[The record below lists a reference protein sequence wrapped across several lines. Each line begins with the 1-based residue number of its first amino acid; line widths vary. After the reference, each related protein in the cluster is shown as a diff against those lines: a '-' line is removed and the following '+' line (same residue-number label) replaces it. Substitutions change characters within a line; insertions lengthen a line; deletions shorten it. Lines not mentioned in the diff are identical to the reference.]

1 MESIKKEKENQRKTN
16 KMFVKGS
23 TLNGLNGGEIIK
35 SSTMRLNREYL
46 ISQDT
51 ANKFNSYVSFNPFP
65 VFNDGVAMSYD
76 KDGNL
81 LQDQGSGVGTPGV
94 RSLFNKAGAVVLGSS
109 DGNMDVNVVSDI
121 ASSWRISN
129 NVPLMDNVES
139 RRAIRTH
146 SGCSIKEL
154 VIASENGD
162 LGRSTYDFSDF
173 MYCKHLGKISNN
185 YLITLRRFPLPVDD
199 YISTLGIDEGTRRSK
214 DIRSK
219 NVQSIGCLV
228 TWMGTPGNEMSNLL
242 KYSYSMP
249 YKEQEA
255 KWEEDSTNAD
265 ANTSI
270 LNSVASMFD
279 KTYQQQYQ
287 QGMVGASFNNVVGKF
302 FNVGDP
308 PYSISQVR
316 QFQDS
321 NKVYGPV
328 DAIKSTYMRGSEG
341 LKFDQNI
348 TLVFDY
354 ELRSYNGING
364 RQAMLDLLSNILNV
378 TYSTGTFWGGGYKG
392 IGAHQNNIF
401 TNLNIFKTKGGFT
414 DFADSFAKDYS
425 NLTGSLKSSIASNG
439 GLLQTVKNFM
449 NQLGGMLVGGAL
461 NKLGR
466 PHKVMLNSLLSPA
479 PVGFWHVTIG
489 NPHHPI
495 MSMGNMILK
504 NTTIEHYGPLGLDDF
519 PTGIKVTCEL
529 TRGKPRDIRDIEKIY
544 MHGNDR
550 IYTSMGPKVF
560 EMYKHAKEYKE
571 GKKELDSRYKQA
583 IEQSISEGAEPTIGP
598 GLEGHVT
605 TSDLKSMSS
614 ILQKYFGHQDTYSIY
629 VAACEQENG
638 AHKKKKAGTAGGD
651 SRARGTGKS
660 VI

>member
-23 TLNGLNGGEIIK
+23 TLDNIVVSQNIK
-35 SSTMRLNREYL
+35 ASTIRVNREYL
-46 ISQDT
+46 ISQT
-51 ANKFNSYVSFNPFP
+51 AAEKFNSYVNFDPFP
-65 VFNDGVAMSYD
+65 IFNDGAELVYD
-76 KDGNL
+76 KGEL
-81 LQDQGSGVGTPGV
+81 LTDRGKGPGTPGV
-94 RSLFNKAGAVVLGSS
+94 RSLFNKAGAVALGSS
-109 DGNMDVNVVSDI
+109 DGNMSVNVVEDV

-139 RRAIRTH
+139 RRAIRKH

-162 LGRSTYDFSDF
+162 LGRATYDFSDF

-199 YISTLGIDEGTRRSK
+199 YISTLGVDEMTRRSK

-228 TWMGTPGNEMSNLL
+228 NWMGTPGNEMSNIL
-242 KYSYSMP
+242 KYSYNMP

-255 KWEEDSTNAD
+255 QWEDDNTNAD
-265 ANTSI
+265 SQTGI

-279 KTYQQQYQ
+279 KTYQQEYQ
-287 QGMVGASFNNVVGKF
+287 AGMAGAAFNSHIGKF
-302 FNVGDP
+302 FKVGESP
-308 PYSISQVR
+308 PYSV
-316 QFQDS
+316 QDMKAFRDR

-378 TYSTGTFWGGGYKG
+378 TYSTGTFWGGGYRSV
-392 IGAHQNNIF
+392 GAHQNNIF
-401 TNLNIFKTKGGFT
+401 SNLNIFKTKGGFT
-414 DFADSFAKDYS
+414 DFTDAFAKDYS
-425 NLTGSLKSSIASNG
+425 TLTGSIKNSIASNG
-439 GLLQTVKNFM
+439 GFLQTVKNFM
-449 NQLGGMLVGGAL
+449 NQLGGMLIGGAL
-461 NKLGR
+461 NRLGR

-560 EMYKHAKEYKE
+560 EMYKHAKEYRN
-571 GKKELDSRYKQA
+571 KKSQLDMRYKKA
-583 IEQSISEGAEPTIGP
+583 VEQSISEGAEPTVGP
-598 GLEGHVT
+598 GLEGHLTV
-605 TSDLKSMSS
+605 SDIKSMSS

-638 AHKKKKAGTAGGD
+638 AHKKKKTGTAGGD
-651 SRARGTGKS
+651 SSNRGNKQ
-660 VI
+660 